1 MRNPDEFGRPGEH
14 ADAARVFIDDLEAGR
29 WPTSGPL
36 TAQYWTTTWIDPEIG
51 ALWLNGI
58 TAARAGDHVRAEK
71 LTLAAIWSKWGHR
84 YKYQG
89 SLPDVDRAANAFERS
104 LHWQPTYGFAYY
116 ELGAC

>member
-1 MRNPDEFGRPGEH
+1 MAKVSFRCPIRAERKTPS
-14 ADAARVFIDDLEAGR
+14 VF
-29 WPTSGPL
+29 
-36 TAQYWTTTWIDPEIG
+36 
-51 ALWLNGI
+51 GI